1 MRVPNVQFPNICRDK
16 RGRRELEATSIA
28 QAVLPASTDY
38 LTPYDTRPPLQQVN
52 RGGNRHSYIISAV
65 IKGERK
71 GYCGHWT
78 GGFFTSYLS
87 VQIFLPD
94 EILERFKETSGV
106 NRWDEKMKEGGSW
119 QDRKIKAKKPAVCWY
134 QCPLLLSF
142 INCRNSTVPPPPLY
156 KPPTSVKLHGRT
168 NTHKCTNKVDRKQT
182 KQTDVGSRATAILVF
197 ICLLPEGNTRI
208 MWGSI

>member
-71 GYCGHWT
+71 GYCGDWT

-142 INCRNSTVPPPPLY
+142 INCRNSTVPPPPFINLPHQWNY
-156 KPPTSVKLHGRT
+156 MDVQIHT
-168 NTHKCTNKVDRKQT
+168 NAQTRSTENKQNKQMLDLEP
-182 KQTDVGSRATAILVF
+182 QRY
-197 ICLLPEGNTRI
+197 
-208 MWGSI
+208 